1 MSFTGGPASGTGS
14 ELESASD
21 GSTADRLP
29 LSARLAPSPPV
40 PPSPAKDV
48 PESDLLLK
56 VWASCLSTSAPPAQ
70 SVNCSGMLVRESSGA
85 RNLAADHVDQAGTK
99 QQAKYVRNST
109 GEHEEIR
116 S

>member
-29 LSARLAPSPPV
+29 LSACLAPSLPLPP
-40 PPSPAKDV
+40 PPTEDV
-48 PESDLLLK
+48 PEVDLLLK

-70 SVNCSGMLVRESSGA
+70 SVNCSGKLVRESSGA
-85 RNLAADHVDQAGTK
+85 RNFAADYVDHAGTK
-99 QQAKYVRNST
+99 
-109 GEHEEIR
+109 
-116 S
+116 